1 MHRIYVLENLK
12 INLVHIILIVSLRKN
27 NCTAFLSIMR
37 GCNMRCSYCIVPKT
51 RSNEPYRPMEDIFK
65 EVEFLAQ
72 NGVKETTLLGQIVNN
87 YGAKKMPTVSGETP
101 FV

>member
-1 MHRIYVLENLK
+1 
-12 INLVHIILIVSLRKN
+12 
-27 NCTAFLSIMR
+27 
-37 GCNMRCSYCIVPKT
+37 
-51 RSNEPYRPMEDIFK
+51 MEDIFK